1 MMRALKT
8 MIPALL
14 GVLALAPCFAGDA
27 IRPQNTSTTEI
38 GALVDG
44 NKQNSAVN
52 DEGYVSLDL
61 GSFFN
66 ALFPIIPLD
75 NFVDASGANE
85 IIGFARRRPPV
96 LLEDIPWTAVNDT
109 VDLVFEDEYR
119 IPVHVWIVQG
129 PFEGPGSVAAVAANG
144 NVSTSMIWADERQG
158 IAFSSFEIFDRT
170 TDDDAAQFLDFSC
183 GADQLD
189 IKALI
194 GHTPGVLNI
203 YYVNRVDFGTGPS
216 TTHGVWCSGG
226 EIIAMGRN
234 TSGPLLCHEIGH
246 AFSLAHTNGEPENFD
261 NTNVMDHSSPVRQYL
276 TEGQTFRAVFSG
288 VSSINRI
295 YDVRA
300 GEVIRSCSHYAVTD
314 TCPAIYKRVWDD
326 GPAWPPN

>member
-27 IRPQNTSTTEI
+27 IRPHNTSTTEI
-38 GALVDG
+38 GAIVDG
-44 NKQNSAVN
+44 TKENSTVN
-52 DEGYVSLDL
+52 DESYVSLDL

-75 NFVDASGANE
+75 NFVDPSGANE
-85 IIGFARRRPPV
+85 IIGFAQRRPPV

-109 VDLVFEDEYR
+109 VDLVFENEYR

-129 PFEGPGSVAAVAANG
+129 PFESVAAVAANG

-158 IAFSSFEIFDRT
+158 FAFSNFDIIDAT
-170 TDDDAAQFLDFSC
+170 NDPDAAQFLDFSC
-183 GADQLD
+183 SADALD
-189 IKALI
+189 IRSLI
-194 GHTPGVLNI
+194 GHIPDEVNI

-216 TTHGVWCSGG
+216 TTSGVWCSGA

-234 TSGPLLCHEIGH
+234 TSGPLLCHELGH
-246 AFSLAHTNGEPENFD
+246 AFFLSHTNGEPENFD
-261 NTNVMDHSSPVRQYL
+261 KTNVMDHSSSVRRYL
-276 TEGQTFRAVFSG
+276 TEGQTFRAVFTSF
-288 VSSINRI
+288 SSINRI

-300 GEVIRSCSHYAVTD
+300 GEVTRNCSHSTVSL